1 MQELSAA
8 VRGGVNVVVV
18 RKDGALWPDVH
29 GGNHVCEHPQ
39 PWLINQQEECV
50 REKLCKSKMVLHSDE
65 YYGVFCEAL
74 VSRIRTRTAAVGALR
89 SVSPPLPAAAS
100 PPPPEVKPAA
110 PSALRSVVSSMYAL
124 LWGPQTEKDVPSSD
138 LPRFRVYLSHVRAD
152 AHEAALGV
160 YNMLVKRGISTFSD
174 FNCDETLQDALAIVQ
189 ACDNLVFILSG
200 VCIVIFESG
209 FRHALK
215 LTMLLPARA
224 CYAHA
229 YR

>member
-50 REKLCKSKMVLHSDE
+50 RGTLCTSKIVLHSDE

-74 VSRIRTRTAAVGALR
+74 VSRIKTRTEAVGALR

-100 PPPPEVKPAA
+100 LPPPQVKLAA

-124 LWGPQTEKDVPSSD
+124 LWGPQTGKDVPSSD
-138 LPRFRVYLSHVRAD
+138 LPRFRVYLSHDRAD
-152 AHEAALGV
+152 AHEVALGV
-160 YNMLVKRGISTFSD
+160 YNMLVKRGITTFLD
-174 FNCDETLQDALAIVQ
+174 FECRETLQDALAIVQ

-200 VCIVIFESG
+200 ACV
-209 FRHALK
+209 ALRRK
-215 LTMLLPARA
+215 RFATL
-224 CYAHA
+224 
-229 YR
+229 